1 MSRNPSI
8 YLCPVNPLYGRILD
22 MNVGYARIS
31 TGDQNFDLQRDALLA
46 AGCDESKIFTDKLSG
61 GRDDRP
67 GLAQALEYVR
77 QGDTLVVWRLDRLG
91 RSLSHLIQVTTG
103 LEQRG
108 VGFKS
113 LQEGIDTTTSGGKLV
128 FHIFGALAEFERS
141 LIQERT
147 NAGLKAARARG
158 RNGGR
163 PKKLDFRK
171 LAVAESLLK
180 DPKLTVREVAEQV
193 GIARSTLYTYLERQ
207 ELKATSKRGE
217 PRES

>member
-1 MSRNPSI
+1 
-8 YLCPVNPLYGRILD
+8 V
-22 MNVGYARIS
+22 NVGYARVS
-31 TGDQNFDLQRDALLA
+31 TGDQNLDLQRDALMA
-46 AGCDESKIFTDKLSG
+46 AGCDEGKIFTDRLSG

-77 QGDTLVVWRLDRLG
+77 EGDTLVVWRLDRLG
-91 RSLSHLIQVTTG
+91 RSLSHLIETTTG

-108 VGFKS
+108 IGFKS

-141 LIQERT
+141 LIRERT

-163 PKKLDFRK
+163 PKKLDARK

-180 DPKLTVREVAEQV
+180 DPKLTVKEVAEQV
-193 GIARSTLYTYLERQ
+193 GIARSTLYTYLKRD
-207 ELKATSKRGE
+207 ELKDTSKRSEPGE
-217 PRES
+217 S